1 MALAR
6 TLSVALVGMQ
16 AHVVEV
22 EVDVAT
28 GLPHFTLTALSDT
41 VLKQVEHRVRSAV
54 VNSGETWPNRKTTV
68 GLSPAMVPK
77 RGSGFDLAIAAT
89 MLAAAESLPLD
100 ALRDVVVLGELSL
113 DGSVKPVTG
122 ILPSIIGAFR
132 KGHRR
137 FVVPR
142 ANAGEA
148 ALVRDAQV
156 TGVATLGELCAW
168 LRGELVPEPA
178 TATTGGGAGA
188 DASDCADFVDVVG
201 QERGRRAMEIAA
213 AGGHHVLLT
222 GPPGVGKTML
232 AERLPG
238 ILPDLTDDEALEVT
252 ALHSVAGRLARG
264 RPLITRPPFVAPHHT
279 ATFASVVG
287 GGAGIASPG
296 AISLAHRG
304 VLFLDEAPEFG
315 GRVLDSLRQPLESG
329 SVTLARAGGVAT
341 YPARFLL
348 VLAANPCAC
357 AAGAQASAGRGC
369 ECSGADRRRYTTRLS
384 GPFRDR
390 VDVVVTLDDV
400 TPGLLGD
407 RPFGDTT
414 EHMRARVEA
423 ARARAR
429 DRLQGTPWCTTAE
442 VPGPVVR
449 RRWPPPRPLLQLIQN
464 DVDRGTLSN
473 RGVDRVLK
481 LAWTLAD
488 LAGCPVGA
496 DQVDEALSLRHGTR
510 VIRRHAVPA

>member
-1 MALAR
+1 MALSR
-6 TLSVALVGMQ
+6 TLSVALVGTH

-28 GLPHFTLTALSDT
+28 GLPHFTLTALSDS

-68 GLSPAMVPK
+68 ALSPAMVPK
-77 RGSGFDLAIAAT
+77 RGSAFDLAIAAT
-89 MLAAAESLPLD
+89 LLAASESLPVG

-122 ILPSIIGAFR
+122 VLPAVIGAFR
-132 KGHRR
+132 QGHRR

-148 ALVRDAQV
+148 ALVREAEV
-156 TGVATLGELCAW
+156 TAVSSLRELCGW
-168 LRGELVPEPA
+168 LRGELVPDSPPPPSPPSIPD
-178 TATTGGGAGA
+178 AGEWPDFA
-188 DASDCADFVDVVG
+188 DVAG

-222 GPPGVGKTML
+222 GAPGVGKTML
-232 AERLPG
+232 AARLPG

-252 ALHSVAGRLARG
+252 GLHSIAGRLEPG
-264 RPLITRPPFVAPHHT
+264 RPLIVRPPFIAPHHT

-287 GGAGIASPG
+287 GGSGIAAPG

-315 GRVLDSLRQPLESG
+315 GRVIDSLRQPLEAG
-329 SVTLARAGGVAT
+329 SITLSRAGGIAT

-357 AAGAQASAGRGC
+357 TGGARASAGRGC
-369 ECSGADRRRYTTRLS
+369 ECSGAQLQRYKSRLS

-400 TPGLLGD
+400 SPAMLRESLLGES
-407 RPFGDTT
+407 TAAV
-414 EHMRARVEA
+414 RARVEA
-423 ARARAR
+423 ARASAR
-429 DRLQGTPWCTTAE
+429 ERLRGTPWATTAE
-442 VPGPVVR
+442 VPGPVLR
-449 RRWPPPRPLLQLIQN
+449 RRWAPPRHLMRLIEA
-464 DVDRGTLSN
+464 DFDRGTLSN

-488 LAGCPVGA
+488 LAGGDVGA
-496 DQVDEALSLRHGTR
+496 DEIDEALSLRHGSR
-510 VIRRHAVPA
+510 VVRPHAVPA